1 MSDVE
6 RYLQAGTRDNT
17 RRSYKAAIEHYE
29 VSWGGF
35 LPATSDSIARYLAE
49 HAGTLALNTLKLRL
63 AALSQWHV
71 SQGFPDP
78 TKAPLVRQVLKGIRS
93 LHPAREKQAA
103 PLRLQQLQQAADAL
117 ERQAE
122 QALQDGD
129 RSVLLR
135 VRRDRALLLLGF
147 WRGFRSDELCR
158 LQAEHIEAVPGAGM
172 TLYLPRSKGDRDNL
186 GVTHQA
192 PALRRLCPVQAYLD
206 WIGTAGISHGPVFR
220 RIDRWGRLAEEGLNP
235 NSLIALLRRILEQA
249 GIPAE
254 AYSSHSLRRGFA
266 TWAAGSGW
274 DMKALMQYVGWKDM
288 KSALRYVD
296 VTASFGGLAVEQ
308 RPQERLTTESLGS
321 PATPLAGVKPALQRP
336 GQDRRMDEEPG

>member
-1 MSDVE
+1 MSEVE
-6 RYLQAGTRDNT
+6 RYLQAGTRENT
-17 RRSYKAAIEHYE
+17 RRSYKAAIEHFE

-35 LPATSDSIARYLAE
+35 LPTTSDSVARYLAA
-49 HAGTLALNTLKLRL
+49 HAGTLALSTLRLRL

-78 TKAPLVRQVLKGIRS
+78 TKAPVVRQVLKGIRS

-103 PLRLQQLQQAADAL
+103 PLQLMQLQQVADGLDA
-117 ERQAE
+117 QAQ
-122 QALQDGD
+122 QALQNGD
-129 RSVLLR
+129 RGQLLR
-135 VRRDRALLLLGF
+135 SRRDRALLLLGF

-158 LQAEHIEAVPGAGM
+158 LQIEHVEAVAGSGM

-186 GVTHQA
+186 GITHQA

-206 WIGTAGISHGPVFR
+206 WIGTAGLSQGPVFR
-220 RIDRWGRLAEEGLNP
+220 RIDRWGRLAEDGLNP

-254 AYSSHSLRRGFA
+254 TYSSHSLRRGFA
-266 TWAAGSGW
+266 TWAAGNGW

-296 VTASFGGLAVEQ
+296 ATASFGGLAMNGAIRE
-308 RPQERLTTESLGS
+308 LSNDT
-321 PATPLAGVKPALQRP
+321 ALALPPR
-336 GQDRRMDEEPG
+336 EEPE

>member
-1 MSDVE
+1 
-6 RYLQAGTRDNT
+6 
-17 RRSYKAAIEHYE
+17 
-29 VSWGGF
+29 
-35 LPATSDSIARYLAE
+35 
-49 HAGTLALNTLKLRL
+49 
-63 AALSQWHV
+63 
-71 SQGFPDP
+71 
-78 TKAPLVRQVLKGIRS
+78 VRQVLKGIRS

-103 PLRLQQLQQAADAL
+103 PLRLQQLQQAADGL

-122 QALQDGD
+122 QALQDED
-129 RSVLLR
+129 RGLLLR
-135 VRRDRALLLLGF
+135 ARRDRALLLLGF

-158 LQAEHIEAVPGAGM
+158 LRAEHIVAVAGAGM

-206 WIGTAGISHGPVFR
+206 WIDTAGIVSGPVFR
-220 RIDRWGRLAEEGLNP
+220 RIDRWGRLAEAGLNP

-274 DMKALMQYVGWKDM
+274 DLKALMQYVGWKDM

-296 VTASFGGLAVEQ
+296 AMASFGGLAIEQ

-321 PATPLAGVKPALQRP
+321 PAIPPAGVKPALQGP
-336 GQDRRMDEEPG
+336 GQAGRTDNEPG